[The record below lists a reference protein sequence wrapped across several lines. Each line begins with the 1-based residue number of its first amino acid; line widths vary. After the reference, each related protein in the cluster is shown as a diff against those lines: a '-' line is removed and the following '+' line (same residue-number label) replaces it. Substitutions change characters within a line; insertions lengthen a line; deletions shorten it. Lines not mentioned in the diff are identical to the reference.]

1 MNEKHLKVNVIVAIL
16 VSGLILAG
24 QNQACQSTNQ
34 PTNRPTNQAT
44 NQLTSG
50 RPANQPTDQPSNQ
63 PINQRQTNPIPNANK
78 R

>member
-34 PTNRPTNQAT
+34 P
-44 NQLTSG
+44 
-50 RPANQPTDQPSNQ
+50 ANQQTDQPSNQ
-63 PINQRQTNPIPNANK
+63 PINQR
-78 R
+78 